1 MIMKIKSVLTSIIM
15 LLGICVSAQNKPQ
28 GLSVNDPAPEFSG
41 IDQSGNSI
49 NLKKLL
55 QKGSVVVLFYRGE
68 WCPFCNKQLS
78 QMQDSLNYIISKGAI
93 VVAVT
98 PEKPENISKTIEKT
112 KASYSVLFD
121 DGLKI
126 MKSYKVAYEVNSA
139 TIEKYKGYG
148 IDFAVVN
155 GNNGAN
161 LPVPAVY
168 VISQEGKIIY
178 RHFDPDYRKRPSVKE
193 IASHL

>member
-1 MIMKIKSVLTSIIM
+1 MKTNCLSIVFVLASFAM
-15 LLGICVSAQNKPQ
+15 YSQDKPKGLNLNDVAPAFSAK
-28 GLSVNDPAPEFSG
+28 
-41 IDQSGNSI
+41 DQSGKLISLTAL
-49 NLKKLL
+49 LKK
-55 QKGSVVVLFYRGE
+55 GPVVLMFYRGE

-78 QMQDSLNYIISKGAI
+78 EMQDSLLLINSKGAM

-112 KASYSVLFD
+112 KATFPVLFD

-126 MKSYKVAYEVNSA
+126 MKNYKVAFSVDSV
-139 TIEKYKGYG
+139 TVRKYKAFGV
-148 IDFAVVN
+148 DFAQVN

-168 VISQEGKIIY
+168 IINRDGRITY
-178 RHFDPDYRKRPSVKE
+178 RYFDENYRRRPSVKE
-193 IASHL
+193 ISKNL

>member
-1 MIMKIKSVLTSIIM
+1 MKLSFFSLLICWASV
-15 LLGICVSAQNKPQ
+15 VASAQEKPL
-28 GLSVNDPAPEFSG
+28 GLNLNDTAPDFTAK
-41 IDQSGNSI
+41 DQAGKEI

-55 QKGSVVVLFYRGE
+55 KKGPVVVLFYRGQ

-78 QMQDSLNYIISKGAI
+78 GMQDSLAAITSKGAT
-93 VVAVT
+93 VVAIT
-98 PEKPENISKTIEKT
+98 PEKPENIAKTIEKT
-112 KASYSVLFD
+112 KASYSLLFD

-126 MKSYKVAYEVNSA
+126 MKSYKVAFEVDA
-139 TIEKYKGYG
+139 VTIEKYKGYG
-148 IDFAVVN
+148 IDFNVAN
-155 GNNGAN
+155 GTNGAN

-168 VISQEGKIIY
+168 IISKKGKIAY

>member
-1 MIMKIKSVLTSIIM
+1 MKITFFSLLICLASIVATAQEKP
-15 LLGICVSAQNKPQ
+15 LGLN
-28 GLSVNDPAPEFSG
+28 LNDTAPDFTAR
-41 IDQSGNSI
+41 DQSGKEV

-55 QKGSVVVLFYRGE
+55 KKGPVVVLFYRGQ

-78 QMQDSLNYIISKGAI
+78 GMQDSLATITSKGAT
-93 VVAVT
+93 VVAIT

-112 KASYSVLFD
+112 KASYSLLYD

-126 MKSYKVAYEVNSA
+126 MKGYKVAFEIDA
-139 TIEKYKGYG
+139 TTIEKYKGYG
-148 IDFAVVN
+148 IDFTVAN
-155 GNNGAN
+155 GTNGAN

-168 VISQEGKIIY
+168 IISKEGKITY